1 MSLRPSPRMA
11 STEMARSRAATS
23 RGTEA
28 GQRILTAL
36 GSMFFLK

>member
-1 MSLRPSPRMA
+1 MSLSPSPRMA
-11 STEMARSRAATS
+11 SLEIARRRAATS

-28 GQRILTAL
+28 GQRILTAA